1 MLTLKGILL
10 NIIDKSEYKKDG
22 ESLATTVKAK
32 LQILVESKRA
42 NGTLV
47 KDLQT
52 ISIPD
57 EKIVLYKD
65 KLGKEVSIEV
75 GILSKEKVN
84 FYGV

>member
-22 ESLATTVKAK
+22 ESLATPVKAK
-32 LQILVESKRA
+32 LQILVDEKRA
-42 NGTLV
+42 NGSITKVLH
-47 KDLQT
+47 T

-65 KLGKEVSIEV
+65 KV
-75 GILSKEKVN
+75 SKEISVDVAIISKQFG